1 MEFAM
6 FYVRRSEDRGH
17 VNFGWLDSYHSFSF
31 GQYHDP
37 NFMGFGPLR
46 VINDDK
52 VAGGAGFP
60 MHPHDN
66 MEIVTYMLSGA
77 LAHKDSLGS
86 GSTIRRG
93 DVQRMTA
100 GTGIRHSEFNPSA
113 DEEAHL
119 LQIWMLPEARGLAP
133 SYEERHLGDEGK
145 RGRLQLIAS
154 RDARDGSVNIHQDI
168 DLYAT
173 ILKTGEALAHSFRPG
188 RIGWL
193 QVALGSVSVNGTD
206 LARGDAVAVADVD
219 SLTIEGRSD
228 DAELLLFDMVR

>member
-1 MEFAM
+1 M
-6 FYVRRSEDRGH
+6 FHVRRSEDRGH

-193 QVALGSVSVNGTD
+193 QVAFGSVSVNGTD

>member
-1 MEFAM
+1 ML
-6 FYVRRSEDRGH
+6 YLRKSEDRGH
-17 VNFGWLDSYHSFSF
+17 ANFGWLDSYHSFSF

-52 VAGGAGFP
+52 IAGGGGFP

-66 MEIVTYMLSGA
+66 MEIVTYMLAGA

-113 DEEAHL
+113 TDTAHL

-133 SYEERHLGDEGK
+133 SYEEKHLDPADRKGK
-145 RGRLQLIAS
+145 LQLIAS
-154 RDARDGSVNIHQDI
+154 RGARDSSVHINQDI
-168 DLYAT
+168 DLYASV
-173 ILKTGEALAHSFRPG
+173 LGADGKVRHSFREG
-188 RIGWL
+188 RLGWL
-193 QVALGSVSVNGTD
+193 QVALGSVTANGMD
-206 LARGDAVAVADVD
+206 LKQGDALAIADEAALEITGT
-219 SLTIEGRSD
+219 SA
-228 DAELLLFDMVR
+228 DAEVLLFDMAR

>member
-1 MEFAM
+1 M
-6 FYVRRSEDRGH
+6 FHVRRSEDRGH

-133 SYEERHLGDEGK
+133 SYEEKHLGDEGK

>member
-1 MEFAM
+1 M
-6 FYVRRSEDRGH
+6 FYLRKAEDRGH
-17 VNFGWLDSYHSFSF
+17 ANFGWLDSWHSFSF

-46 VINDDK
+46 VINDDRI
-52 VAGGAGFP
+52 AGGAGFP

-113 DEEAHL
+113 DEGAHL
-119 LQIWMLPEARGLAP
+119 LQIWMLPEAKGLEP
-133 SYEERHLGDEGK
+133 SYEEK
-145 RGRLQLIAS
+145 RFDGAGRAGRLQLIAAKG
-154 RDARDGSVNIHQDI
+154 AREGAVHINQDI
-168 DLYAT
+168 DLYAAV
-173 ILKTGEALAHSFRPG
+173 LNPGESVTHAFRPG
-188 RIGWL
+188 RLGWL
-193 QVALGSVSVNGTD
+193 QVALGHVSANGTE
-206 LARGDAVAVADVD
+206 LKPGDAIAMAEVET
-219 SLTIEGRSD
+219 LTIEGRSK
-228 DAELLLFDMVR
+228 DAEVLLFDMVR

>member
-1 MEFAM
+1 ML
-6 FYVRRSEDRGH
+6 YLRKSEDRGH
-17 VNFGWLDSYHSFSF
+17 ANFGWLDSYHSFSF

-37 NFMGFGPLR
+37 DFMGFGPLR

-52 VAGGAGFP
+52 IAGGGGFP

-66 MEIVTYMLSGA
+66 MEIVTYMLAGA

-113 DEEAHL
+113 TDTAHL

-133 SYEERHLGDEGK
+133 SYEEKHLDPADRAGK
-145 RGRLQLIAS
+145 LQLIAS
-154 RDARDGSVNIHQDI
+154 RGARDSSVHINQDI
-168 DLYAT
+168 DLYAAV
-173 ILKTGEALAHSFRPG
+173 LGAGGKVSHAFREG
-188 RIGWL
+188 RLGWL
-193 QVALGSVSVNGTD
+193 QVALGSVTANGMD
-206 LARGDAVAVADVD
+206 LKQGDALAIADEAALD
-219 SLTIEGRSD
+219 LTGTSA
-228 DAELLLFDMVR
+228 DAEVLLFDMVR

>member
-1 MEFAM
+1 M
-6 FYVRRSEDRGH
+6 FHVRRSEDRGH

>member
-1 MEFAM
+1 ML
-6 FYVRRSEDRGH
+6 YLRKSEDRGH
-17 VNFGWLDSYHSFSF
+17 ANFGWLDSYHSFSF

-52 VAGGAGFP
+52 IAGGGGFP

-66 MEIVTYMLSGA
+66 MEIVTYMLAGA

-113 DEEAHL
+113 TETAHL

-133 SYEERHLGDEGK
+133 SYEEKRLDPADRQGK
-145 RGRLQLIAS
+145 LQLIAS
-154 RDARDGSVNIHQDI
+154 RGARDNSVHINQDI
-168 DLYAT
+168 DLFASVLGT
-173 ILKTGEALAHSFRPG
+173 DGKVSHSFREG
-188 RIGWL
+188 RLGWL
-193 QVALGSVSVNGTD
+193 QVALGSVSANGME
-206 LARGDAVAVADVD
+206 LKQGDALAIADEVALEITGTSA
-219 SLTIEGRSD
+219 
-228 DAELLLFDMVR
+228 DAEVLLFDMVR